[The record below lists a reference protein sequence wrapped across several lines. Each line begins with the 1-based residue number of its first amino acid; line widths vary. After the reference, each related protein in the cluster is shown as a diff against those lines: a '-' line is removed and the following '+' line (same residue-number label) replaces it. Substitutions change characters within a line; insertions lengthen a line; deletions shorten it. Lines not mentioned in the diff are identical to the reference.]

1 MEGRILRLS
10 TAEMSRPRSPVT
22 RWFLSGGPLDRQR
35 SEDNSH
41 PWHRVLWLTGV
52 DYFSSLA
59 YQAGIALIAAGA
71 LAPVATLVLVV
82 VTLVGALPVYAQV
95 AGRSYAGQGSI
106 AMLES
111 FFSGWKS
118 KIVVLLLLG
127 FAATDFVITM
137 TLSAADAARHAT
149 ANAYFHPYLHDANL
163 SVTLILL
170 LTLTV
175 IFLIGFRQAI
185 RVATFVAI
193 PFLLLNLMVLV
204 AGCVKIAFHPDLV
217 SSWRLSLTGQTD
229 WIGVAIASAIIF
241 PKLALG
247 LSGFET
253 GVAVMPMVSGGPED
267 KKGEAPV
274 GRIRNTRKLLTA
286 AALIMGVLLL
296 LSSFVTTLLIPASA
310 YRPGGPASGRA
321 LAYLAHELLGNV
333 LGTVYD
339 VSTIL
344 ILWFAGASAMAGLI
358 SLIPRYLPRFGMAPR
373 WVSYRRP
380 MVITLF
386 VIDLIVTLI
395 FRADV
400 EAQGSAYA
408 TGVLVLILSAAVA
421 AAIALWHDFLGD
433 WRHHATALPLSLFF
447 WLVSLLFFYTVI
459 VNIIERPAGAI
470 ISAIF
475 IFAILFFSGISRYQR
490 SQELRISD
498 TVFGDSDSAQI
509 WPLLVG
515 RKVNLVPHGLADHK
529 RKAEQIYRHYQ
540 VSGPLA
546 FLHVN
551 LRDNRSEFMTA
562 LRVSVSRERQN
573 FIIQVSG
580 AVATANTIAYISEL
594 IDPLTVFLELTEQ
607 NLMLQS
613 LRYLFWGE
621 GEVGLTVYSILV
633 RYWEWSSQETRPTL
647 YLMSLETH
655 SPPTH

>member
-1 MEGRILRLS
+1 M
-10 TAEMSRPRSPVT
+10 
-22 RWFLSGGPLDRQR
+22 
-35 SEDNSH
+35 
-41 PWHRVLWLTGV
+41 
-52 DYFSSLA
+52 
-59 YQAGIALIAAGA
+59 
-71 LAPVATLVLVV
+71 
-82 VTLVGALPVYAQV
+82 
-95 AGRSYAGQGSI
+95 
-106 AMLES
+106 
-111 FFSGWKS
+111 
-118 KIVVLLLLG
+118 
-127 FAATDFVITM
+127 
-137 TLSAADAARHAT
+137 
-149 ANAYFHPYLHDANL
+149 
-163 SVTLILL
+163 
-170 LTLTV
+170 
-175 IFLIGFRQAI
+175 
-185 RVATFVAI
+185 
-193 PFLLLNLMVLV
+193 
-204 AGCVKIAFHPDLV
+204 
-217 SSWRLSLTGQTD
+217 
-229 WIGVAIASAIIF
+229 
-241 PKLALG
+241 
-247 LSGFET
+247 
-253 GVAVMPMVSGGPED
+253 
-267 KKGEAPV
+267 
-274 GRIRNTRKLLTA
+274 
-286 AALIMGVLLL
+286 
-296 LSSFVTTLLIPASA
+296 
-310 YRPGGPASGRA
+310 
-321 LAYLAHELLGNV
+321 
-333 LGTVYD
+333 
-339 VSTIL
+339 
-344 ILWFAGASAMAGLI
+344 
-358 SLIPRYLPRFGMAPR
+358 
-373 WVSYRRP
+373 
-380 MVITLF
+380 
-386 VIDLIVTLI
+386 
-395 FRADV
+395 
-400 EAQGSAYA
+400 
-408 TGVLVLILSAAVA
+408 
-421 AAIALWHDFLGD
+421 
-433 WRHHATALPLSLFF
+433 
-447 WLVSLLFFYTVI
+447 VSLLFFYTVI